1 MNKKQPK
8 LSDKIDVLIDQIVDL
23 NKTINESNVSNQKL
37 KTNSNQNSDSLF
49 SNDTILIQK
58 TISKLYEIQTSNIL
72 KQLTEFEKSIS
83 ERTLKRFKQIF
94 ILVILLIFCNLFFM
108 IFNQKAINNIDDK
121 SKDDEKTMMIEF
133 FKENPKNYATYLDWV
148 DKNRVRK
155 SNQ

>member
-23 NKTINESNVSNQKL
+23 NKTINESNISNQKL
-37 KTNSNQNSDSLF
+37 KTNSNQNSLF

-58 TISKLYEIQTSNIL
+58 TISKLDEIQTSNIL
-72 KQLTEFEKSIS
+72 KQLAEFEKLIS

-94 ILVILLIFCNLFFM
+94 ILVILLIFCNLFFV
-108 IFNQKAINNIDDK
+108 IFNQKAINDMDDK
-121 SKDDEKTMMIEF
+121 SKDVEKTMMIEF